1 MTFLLAA
8 FGFLRDSWIGKAA
21 LIAGAALMAV
31 LLVFSA
37 GGRAQRRKQKIKNLE
52 AYIDL
57 SERADGTADQTA
69 RDLDGISDDDLNR
82 RLRDHDGAF
91 RD

>member
-8 FGFLRDSWIGKAA
+8 FGFLRNSWIGKALAWAGA
-21 LIAGAALMAV
+21 LIVMV
-31 LLVFSA
+31 LLIFSA
-37 GGRAQRRKQKIKNLE
+37 GGRSQRKKQKIKNLE
-52 AYIDL
+52 KYIDL
-57 SERADGTADQTA
+57 RERADETADQTT

>member
-8 FGFLRDSWIGKAA
+8 FGFLRNSWIGKA
-21 LIAGAALMAV
+21 LIIAGGVLMAV

-37 GGRAQRRKQKIKNLE
+37 GGRSQRKKQKIKNLE
-52 AYIDL
+52 EYIDL
-57 SERADGTADQTA
+57 RERADETADQTT
-69 RDLDGISDDDLNR
+69 RDLDGISDDDLNL